1 MIFPDR
7 SNHYNPDRKTQKMK
21 LYSILRRWLSR
32 RDATILVSLW
42 YAVLLYLV
50 FVGMSQFGIDLR
62 YANM

>member
-1 MIFPDR
+1 
-7 SNHYNPDRKTQKMK
+7 MK